1 MYIFKYIINHV
12 LFHKLYISFLLIFI
26 VFIISIVFIV
36 FIVFVLNVG
45 VGVSDKHM
53 IYSHDFVGILAF
65 HVFDVDADV

>member
-1 MYIFKYIINHV
+1 MY
-12 LFHKLYISFLLIFI
+12 LFHKLYFSFLLIF
-26 VFIISIVFIV
+26 IVFIV